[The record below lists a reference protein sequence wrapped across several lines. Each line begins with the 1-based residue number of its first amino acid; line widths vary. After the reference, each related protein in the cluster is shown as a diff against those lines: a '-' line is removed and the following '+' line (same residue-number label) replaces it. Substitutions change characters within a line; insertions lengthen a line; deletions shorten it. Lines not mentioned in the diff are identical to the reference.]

1 MKTAGTVL
9 ISGAG
14 IAGPTLAY
22 WLCEHGFSPTLIE
35 RAPALRTGGYII
47 DFWGAGFDV
56 AERMRLLP
64 QLSQAGYK
72 VRAVRI
78 VDESGR
84 RIGGFGMNRFRRTL
98 HDRFLSILRGD
109 LATNIYGALG
119 NRVETVFGDE
129 IRALREDR
137 DGVAVEFDRSPPRR
151 FDLVIGADGL
161 HSAVRRLTFGANA
174 GSESYL
180 GYCAAAI
187 AVKDYPH
194 RDKDVYVSYCRPGKQ
209 IARFALRDGRTVFFL
224 IFSAP
229 ERPAFAHHDTG
240 AQIALLSQSLGG
252 GGWETSEIL
261 QAIERAD
268 DLYFDTVSQIRL
280 PQWHRGRVALLGD
293 AAFCPSLLA
302 GQGAAFAMAGA
313 YILAGELRLAD
324 GNFAIAY
331 PAYQNRLQPFIERK
345 QRQAVGFARQF
356 APKTPLG
363 LAIRNAVSRLLDA
376 PFIGDLMIDRMF
388 ADKFTLPEYGEIGS
402 RPVDRGREMTR
413 TSPIA

>member
-1 MKTAGTVL
+1 ML
-9 ISGAG
+9 ICGAG
-14 IAGPTLAY
+14 IAGATLAY
-22 WLCEHGFSPTLIE
+22 WLSEHGFSPTLIE
-35 RAPALRTGGYII
+35 RAPALRTGGHII

-129 IRALREDR
+129 IQALREDR

-240 AQIALLSQSLGG
+240 AQIALLSRVFGK

-313 YILAGELRLAD
+313 YPRWRAAAG
-324 GNFAIAY
+324 G
-331 PAYQNRLQPFIERK
+331 
-345 QRQAVGFARQF
+345 RQF
-356 APKTPLG
+356 RHCL
-363 LAIRNAVSRLLDA
+363 SRLPKPPATVHRAQTAASRRLRPPVRSLDTAGARDTQCGEPVVGRPLHRRFDDRQNVRRQIHA
-376 PFIGDLMIDRMF
+376 PGIWRNRIEAG
-388 ADKFTLPEYGEIGS
+388 
-402 RPVDRGREMTR
+402 
-413 TSPIA
+413 